1 MTASEVFEAVTGSGS
16 SDFAML
22 VAILNRRGAWCLIGG
37 LAVNCY
43 VEPVYTLDADI
54 VVAAS
59 ELSAIK
65 GDLIHAGFSV
75 EEFPHSLNATMP
87 KSDLRIQFTLDSRYQ
102 GFVKNTKIQEVL
114 DQQVPV
120 ASLENIVTG
129 KIWAWSDERRRLSKC
144 KKDELYTPEDF
155 TDEHRMI
162 AETTRQFIDNEVIPH
177 IDELEKHDWKLAREL
192 VRKAADLGLIGANI
206 PEEYGGLGLDQTSGA
221 LVGENIGRCASFA
234 TTLGAESGIGLLPII
249 YFGTEAAK
257 EKYLPRIASGE
268 LITAY
273 ALTEAGSGSDA
284 MAAKA
289 TARLSDDGTHY
300 VLNGEK
306 MFITNGGFADIF
318 IVFAKVDGDKFSA
331 FIVERQEGLSPGAE
345 EHKMGIK
352 GSSTTPLVLADAKAP
367 LENLLGEIGKGH
379 KIAFNTLNIGRFKLG
394 AMCIGGMKL
403 MLHESIRYANE
414 RQQFGKSISSF
425 GAIKSKLGE
434 MAIRTW
440 VGEAMIY
447 RTLGM
452 IETAIGD
459 TTDPDAKRRAIEE
472 YSAECSII
480 KVALSEYCDYLADE
494 MVQIFGGYG
503 YSADYP
509 AERAYRDSRINR
521 IFEGTNEINRM
532 LIPGRLMKSA
542 LSGRLALLPA
552 AQALMDEIL
561 TPQMAGFDYDEGL
574 LAAEEKLAKNA
585 KKVGLMTL
593 GTAAQKYMM
602 KLGDQQEILIG
613 IADVIMDAYAM
624 ESAILRARKLAA
636 SAGEEAAA
644 RYVDMTRVFCND
656 AVERIEA
663 RAKNTLAGMTDGDE
677 LRTLL
682 AALRRF
688 TKLTPVNTIAARQRI
703 ADVMIVANKYV
714 Y

>member
-1 MTASEVFEAVTGSGS
+1 MSAVVEKKQVVQGGAFMIEDRTTQEVF
-16 SDFAML
+16 
-22 VAILNRRGAWCLIGG
+22 
-37 LAVNCY
+37 
-43 VEPVYTLDADI
+43 
-54 VVAAS
+54 
-59 ELSAIK
+59 
-65 GDLIHAGFSV
+65 
-75 EEFPHSLNATMP
+75 
-87 KSDLRIQFTLDSRYQ
+87 
-102 GFVKNTKIQEVL
+102 
-114 DQQVPV
+114 
-120 ASLENIVTG
+120 
-129 KIWAWSDERRRLSKC
+129 
-144 KKDELYTPEDF
+144 TPEDF
-155 TDEHRMI
+155 TEEHRMI

-192 VRKAADLGLIGANI
+192 VGKAADLGLIGANI

-257 EKYLPRIASGE
+257 AKYLPKIASGE
-268 LITAY
+268 VITAY

-289 TARLSDDGTHY
+289 TARLSEDGTHY
-300 VLNGEK
+300 ILNGEK

-367 LENLLGEIGKGH
+367 VENLLGEVGKGH

-452 IETAIGD
+452 IEDAIGD
-459 TTDPDAKRRAIEE
+459 DPKDLEAKMRAIEE

-542 LSGRLALLPA
+542 LSGKLALLPA

-561 TPQMAGFDYDEGL
+561 TPQIMGFDDDDGL
-574 LAAEEKLAKNA
+574 LAAETKLAKNA

-602 KLGDQQEILIG
+602 TLGDQQEILIG
-613 IADVIMDAYAM
+613 IADIIMDAYAM
-624 ESAILRARKLAA
+624 ESAILRTQKLAA
-636 SAGEEAAA
+636 VQGEEAAA
-644 RYVDMTRVFCND
+644 RYIDMTRVFCND
-656 AVERIEA
+656 AVERIDA
-663 RAKNTLAGMTDGDE
+663 RAKNTLAGMAEGDE

-688 TKLTPVNTIAARQRI
+688 TKLTPVNTIVARQRI
-703 ADVMIVANKYV
+703 ADVMIEANRYV

>member
-1 MTASEVFEAVTGSGS
+1 MSAVVEQKQIVKG
-16 SDFAML
+16 
-22 VAILNRRGAWCLIGG
+22 GAFLI
-37 LAVNCY
+37 
-43 VEPVYTLDADI
+43 
-54 VVAAS
+54 
-59 ELSAIK
+59 
-65 GDLIHAGFSV
+65 
-75 EEFPHSLNATMP
+75 EERTPEEIF
-87 KSDLRIQFTLDSRYQ
+87 
-102 GFVKNTKIQEVL
+102 
-114 DQQVPV
+114 
-120 ASLENIVTG
+120 
-129 KIWAWSDERRRLSKC
+129 
-144 KKDELYTPEDF
+144 TPEDF
-155 TDEHRMI
+155 TEEHRMI
-162 AETTRQFIDNEVIPH
+162 AETTRQFIDNEVSPRV
-177 IDELEKHDWKLAREL
+177 DELEHHDWALAREL
-192 VRKAADLGLIGANI
+192 VKKAADLGLISANI

-257 EKYLPRIASGE
+257 QKYLPKIASGE

-300 VLNGEK
+300 ILNGEK

-318 IVFAKVDGDKFSA
+318 IVFAKVDGDKFTA
-331 FIVERQEGLSPGAE
+331 FIVEKQEGVQPGAE

-352 GSSTTPLVLADAKAP
+352 GSSTTPLVLTDAKAP
-367 LENLLGEIGKGH
+367 LENMLAEVGKGA

-394 AMCIGGMKL
+394 AMCVGGMKL
-403 MLHESIRYANE
+403 MIHEAVRYANE

-425 GAIKSKLGE
+425 GAIKSKLAE

-440 VGEAMIY
+440 VGESMTY

-452 IETAIGD
+452 IEDAI
-459 TTDPDAKRRAIEE
+459 TDPNDPNAKMKAIEE

-480 KVALSEYCDYLADE
+480 KVALSEYCDFVVDE
-494 MVQIFGGYG
+494 MVQIYGGYG
-503 YSADYP
+503 YSAHYP

-532 LIPGRLMKSA
+532 LIPGRLMKAA
-542 LSGRLALLPA
+542 LSGNLALLPA

-561 TPQMAGFDYDEGL
+561 TPQMASFDDDEAL
-574 LAAEEKLAKNA
+574 LAAEQKLAQNA
-585 KKVGLMTL
+585 KKVALMTL

-602 KLGDQQEILIG
+602 KLGEQQEILLG
-613 IADVIMDAYAM
+613 IADIIMDAYAM
-624 ESAILRARKLAA
+624 ESAILRAQKLAA
-636 SAGEEAAA
+636 AQGEDAAA
-644 RYVDMTRVFCND
+644 RYIDMTRVFCND

-663 RAKNTLAGMTDGDE
+663 RAKNTLAGMSDGDE

-688 TKLTPVNTIAARQRI
+688 TKLTPMNTITARQRI
-703 ADVMIVANKYV
+703 ADVLITANKWAY
-714 Y
+714 

>member
-1 MTASEVFEAVTGSGS
+1 MAAAIEAKQIVKGGS
-16 SDFAML
+16 F
-22 VAILNRRGAWCLIGG
+22 LI
-37 LAVNCY
+37 
-43 VEPVYTLDADI
+43 
-54 VVAAS
+54 
-59 ELSAIK
+59 
-65 GDLIHAGFSV
+65 
-75 EEFPHSLNATMP
+75 EE
-87 KSDLRIQFTLDSRYQ
+87 Q
-102 GFVKNTKIQEVL
+102 
-114 DQQVPV
+114 
-120 ASLENIVTG
+120 
-129 KIWAWSDERRRLSKC
+129 
-144 KKDELYTPEDF
+144 TPESIFTPGDF
-155 TDEHRMI
+155 NEEHRMI
-162 AETTRQFIDNEVIPH
+162 ADTTRQFMDAEVLPRIP
-177 IDELEKHDWKLAREL
+177 ELENKDWKLAREL
-192 VRKAADLGLIGANI
+192 VKKAAELGLVGANI

-221 LVGENIGRCASFA
+221 IIAENIGRSASFA
-234 TTLGAESGIGLLPII
+234 TTLGAQSGIGLLPIL

-257 EKYLPRIASGE
+257 QKYLPTVAAGD

-289 TARLSDDGTHY
+289 TAKLSGDGKEY
-300 VLNGEK
+300 ILNGEK

-331 FIVERQEGLSPGAE
+331 FIVERQEGCKSGAE

-352 GSSTTPLVLADAKAP
+352 GSSTTPLILADARTP
-367 LENLLGEIGKGH
+367 VENLLGEIGKGH
-379 KIAFNTLNIGRFKLG
+379 KIAFNILNIGRFKLG
-394 AMCIGGMKL
+394 AMCLGGMKL
-403 MLHESIRYANE
+403 AMQESVRYANE

-452 IETAIGD
+452 IEEGLGAVAD
-459 TTDPDAKRRAIEE
+459 SKDMDARLKAIEE
-472 YSAECSII
+472 YAAECSII
-480 KVALSEYCDYLADE
+480 KVALSEYCDFVTDE

-509 AERAYRDSRINR
+509 AERAYRDTRINR

-532 LIPGRLMKSA
+532 LIPGRLMKAA

-561 TPQMAGFDYDEGL
+561 SSSMTSFDLDESL
-574 LAAEEKLAKNA
+574 LATEQKLAQNA
-585 KKVGLMTL
+585 KKVALMTL

-602 KLGDQQEILIG
+602 GLSEQQEILMSV
-613 IADVIMDAYAM
+613 ADIIMDTYAM
-624 ESAILRARKLAA
+624 ESAILRTKKM
-636 SAGEEAAA
+636 AAA
-644 RYVDMTRVFCND
+644 HGETVAAQYVEMTRVFCND

-663 RAKNTLAGMTDGDE
+663 AAKNTLAAMAEGDE

-688 TKLTPVNTIAARQRI
+688 TKMTPMNTVAARQKI
-703 ADVMIVANKYV
+703 ANAMIEANRYV

>member
-1 MTASEVFEAVTGSGS
+1 MAAV
-16 SDFAML
+16 
-22 VAILNRRGAWCLIGG
+22 IEQKQI
-37 LAVNCY
+37 
-43 VEPVYTLDADI
+43 
-54 VVAAS
+54 
-59 ELSAIK
+59 IK
-65 GDLIHAGFSV
+65 GGAFLI
-75 EEFPHSLNATMP
+75 EERTP
-87 KSDLRIQFTLDSRYQ
+87 
-102 GFVKNTKIQEVL
+102 QE
-114 DQQVPV
+114 
-120 ASLENIVTG
+120 IF
-129 KIWAWSDERRRLSKC
+129 
-144 KKDELYTPEDF
+144 TPEDF
-155 TDEHRMI
+155 TEEHRMI
-162 AETTRQFIDNEVIPH
+162 ADTTRQFVDNEVRPR
-177 IDELEKHDWKLAREL
+177 IDELEQKNWALAREL
-192 VRKAADLGLIGANI
+192 VKKAADLGLIGANI

-221 LVGENIGRCASFA
+221 LVGENIGRSASFA

-257 EKYLPRIASGE
+257 EKYLPKIASGE

-289 TARLSDDGTHY
+289 TAKLSADGTHY
-300 VLNGEK
+300 ILNGEK

-318 IVFAKVDGDKFSA
+318 IVFAKIDGDKFSA
-331 FIVERQEGLSPGAE
+331 FIVEKQDGVAPGAE

-367 LENLLGEIGKGH
+367 VENLLGEVGKGH
-379 KIAFNTLNIGRFKLG
+379 KIAFNILNIGRFKLG

-403 MLHESIRYANE
+403 MVHEAVRYANE
-414 RQQFGKSISSF
+414 RHQFGKSISSF

-440 VGEAMIY
+440 VGESMIY

-452 IETAIGD
+452 IEAAISD
-459 TTDPDAKRRAIEE
+459 TTDPDAKLKAIEE

-480 KVALSEYCDYLADE
+480 KVALSEYCDYVADE
-494 MVQIFGGYG
+494 MVQIYGGYG

-542 LSGRLALLPA
+542 LTGKLPLLPA
-552 AQALMDEIL
+552 AQALMDEVL
-561 TPQMAGFDYDEGL
+561 TPQMAGFDDDDAL
-574 LAAEEKLAKNA
+574 LAAEAKLAKNA
-585 KKVGLMTL
+585 KKVALMTL

-602 KLGDQQEILIG
+602 ALGDQQEILLG
-613 IADVIMDAYAM
+613 IADIIMDAYAM
-624 ESAILRARKLAA
+624 ESAILRAQKLAA
-636 SAGEEAAA
+636 SQGEDAAA
-644 RYVDMTRVFCND
+644 RYVDMTQVFCNE
-656 AVERIEA
+656 AVGRIEA
-663 RAKNTLAGMTDGDE
+663 RAKSTLAGMSEGDE

-688 TKLTPVNTIAARQRI
+688 TKVTPMNTIAARQRV
-703 ADVMIVANKYV
+703 ADVLVQANKWAY
-714 Y
+714 

>member
-1 MTASEVFEAVTGSGS
+1 MSAVVEQKQVVQGGS
-16 SDFAML
+16 F
-22 VAILNRRGAWCLIGG
+22 LI
-37 LAVNCY
+37 
-43 VEPVYTLDADI
+43 EDRT
-54 VVAAS
+54 
-59 ELSAIK
+59 
-65 GDLIHAGFSV
+65 
-75 EEFPHSLNATMP
+75 T
-87 KSDLRIQFTLDSRYQ
+87 
-102 GFVKNTKIQEVL
+102 QE
-114 DQQVPV
+114 
-120 ASLENIVTG
+120 IF
-129 KIWAWSDERRRLSKC
+129 
-144 KKDELYTPEDF
+144 TPEDF
-155 TDEHRMI
+155 TEEHRMI
-162 AETTRQFIDNEVIPH
+162 AETTRQFIDGEVIPH
-177 IDELEKHDWKLAREL
+177 IAELEKHDWKLAREL
-192 VRKAADLGLIGANI
+192 VKKAADLGLIGANI

-257 EKYLPRIASGE
+257 KKYLPKIASGE
-268 LITAY
+268 VITAY

-289 TARLSDDGTHY
+289 TARLSADGTHY

-331 FIVERQEGLSPGAE
+331 FIVERQEGLTAGAE

-352 GSSTTPLVLADAKAP
+352 GSSTTPLILADAKAP

-403 MLHESIRYANE
+403 MMHESIRYANE

-440 VGEAMIY
+440 VGEAMIW

-452 IETAIGD
+452 IEDAIGE
-459 TTDPDAKRRAIEE
+459 DPNDLEAKMRAIEE

-494 MVQIFGGYG
+494 MVQIYGGYG

-542 LSGRLALLPA
+542 LSGKLALLPA

-561 TPQMAGFDYDEGL
+561 SPQMAGFDDDESL
-574 LAAEEKLAKNA
+574 LAAETKLAKNA

-613 IADVIMDAYAM
+613 IADIIMDAYAM
-624 ESAILRARKLAA
+624 ESAILRAQKLAA
-636 SAGEEAAA
+636 SQGEEAAA

-656 AVERIEA
+656 AVERIDA
-663 RAKNTLAGMTDGDE
+663 RAKNTLAGMAEGDE

-703 ADVMIVANKYV
+703 ADVMIEANKYV

>member
-1 MTASEVFEAVTGSGS
+1 MAAVIEQKQIVKG
-16 SDFAML
+16 
-22 VAILNRRGAWCLIGG
+22 GAFLI
-37 LAVNCY
+37 
-43 VEPVYTLDADI
+43 
-54 VVAAS
+54 
-59 ELSAIK
+59 
-65 GDLIHAGFSV
+65 
-75 EEFPHSLNATMP
+75 EERTTEEIF
-87 KSDLRIQFTLDSRYQ
+87 
-102 GFVKNTKIQEVL
+102 
-114 DQQVPV
+114 
-120 ASLENIVTG
+120 
-129 KIWAWSDERRRLSKC
+129 
-144 KKDELYTPEDF
+144 TPEDF
-155 TDEHRMI
+155 TEEHRMI
-162 AETTRQFIDNEVIPH
+162 AETTRQFIDKEVVPH

-257 EKYLPRIASGE
+257 EKYLPKIATGE

-289 TARLSDDGTHY
+289 TAKLSADGTHY
-300 VLNGEK
+300 ILNGEK

-331 FIVERQEGLSPGAE
+331 FIVEKQEGVSPGAE

-352 GSSTTPLVLADAKAP
+352 GSSTTPLVLTDAKAP
-367 LENLLGEIGKGH
+367 VENLLAEVGKGH

-403 MLHESIRYANE
+403 MIHESVRYANE
-414 RQQFGKSISSF
+414 RQQFGKPISSF
-425 GAIKSKLGE
+425 GAIKSKIAE

-440 VGEAMIY
+440 VGESMTY

-452 IETAIGD
+452 IEAAI
-459 TTDPDAKRRAIEE
+459 TDPSDPNAKLKAIEE

-480 KVALSEYCDYLADE
+480 KVALSEYCDYVADE
-494 MVQIFGGYG
+494 MVQIYGGYG
-503 YSADYP
+503 YSAHYP

-532 LIPGRLMKSA
+532 LIPGRLMKAA
-542 LSGRLALLPA
+542 LSGHLALLPA

-561 TPQMAGFDYDEGL
+561 TPQMPSFEDDDAV
-574 LAAEEKLAKNA
+574 LATEQKLAQNA
-585 KKVGLMTL
+585 KKVALMTL

-602 KLGDQQEILIG
+602 TLGDQQEILLG
-613 IADVIMDAYAM
+613 IADIIMDAYAM
-624 ESAILRARKLAA
+624 ESAILRAQKLAA
-636 SAGEEAAA
+636 SQGEAAAA
-644 RYVDMTRVFCND
+644 RYIDMTRVFCND

-663 RAKNTLAGMTDGDE
+663 RAKNTLAGMAEGDE

-688 TKLTPVNTIAARQRI
+688 TKLTPMNTITARQRI
-703 ADVMIVANKYV
+703 ADVLIDANKWAY
-714 Y
+714 

>member
-1 MTASEVFEAVTGSGS
+1 MSAVLEQKQIVNG
-16 SDFAML
+16 
-22 VAILNRRGAWCLIGG
+22 GAFMI
-37 LAVNCY
+37 
-43 VEPVYTLDADI
+43 EDRT
-54 VVAAS
+54 
-59 ELSAIK
+59 
-65 GDLIHAGFSV
+65 
-75 EEFPHSLNATMP
+75 T
-87 KSDLRIQFTLDSRYQ
+87 
-102 GFVKNTKIQEVL
+102 QE
-114 DQQVPV
+114 
-120 ASLENIVTG
+120 IF
-129 KIWAWSDERRRLSKC
+129 
-144 KKDELYTPEDF
+144 TPEDF
-155 TDEHRMI
+155 TEEHRMI

-177 IDELEKHDWKLAREL
+177 IGELEKHDWKLAREL
-192 VRKAADLGLIGANI
+192 VHKAAELGLVGANI
-206 PEEYGGLGLDQTSGA
+206 PEAYGGLGLDQTSGA

-257 EKYLPRIASGE
+257 ANYLPRIASGE
-268 LITAY
+268 IITAY

-289 TARLSDDGTHY
+289 TARLSADGTHY
-300 VLNGEK
+300 LLNGEK

-367 LENLLGEIGKGH
+367 VENLLGEIGKGH

-452 IETAIGD
+452 IEDAIGQ
-459 TTDPDAKRRAIEE
+459 DPNDLEAKMRAIEE

-542 LSGRLALLPA
+542 LAGKLALLPA

-561 TPQMAGFDYDEGL
+561 SPQPLGFDDDEGL
-574 LAAEEKLAKNA
+574 LAVETKLAKNA

-602 KLGDQQEILIG
+602 TLGDQQEILLG
-613 IADVIMDAYAM
+613 IADIIMDAYAM
-624 ESAILRARKLAA
+624 ESAILRTQKLAA
-636 SAGEEAAA
+636 SQGEDAAA
-644 RYVDMTRVFCND
+644 RYIDMTRVFCND

-663 RAKNTLAGMTDGDE
+663 RAKNTLAGMAEGDE

-688 TKLTPVNTIAARQRI
+688 TKLTPVNTIVARQRI
-703 ADVMIVANKYV
+703 ADAMIAANKYV

>member
-1 MTASEVFEAVTGSGS
+1 MSAVTEQKQLVQGGEFMIADRTPDEVF
-16 SDFAML
+16 
-22 VAILNRRGAWCLIGG
+22 
-37 LAVNCY
+37 
-43 VEPVYTLDADI
+43 
-54 VVAAS
+54 
-59 ELSAIK
+59 
-65 GDLIHAGFSV
+65 
-75 EEFPHSLNATMP
+75 
-87 KSDLRIQFTLDSRYQ
+87 
-102 GFVKNTKIQEVL
+102 
-114 DQQVPV
+114 
-120 ASLENIVTG
+120 
-129 KIWAWSDERRRLSKC
+129 
-144 KKDELYTPEDF
+144 TPEDF
-155 TDEHRMI
+155 TEEHRMI
-162 AETTRQFIDNEVIPH
+162 AETTRQFIDNEVTPRL
-177 IDELEKHDWKLAREL
+177 DELEKHDWKLAREL
-192 VRKAADLGLIGANI
+192 VSKAADLGLIGANI

-257 EKYLPRIASGE
+257 QKYLPKIASGE

-289 TARLSDDGTHY
+289 TARLSADGTHY
-300 VLNGEK
+300 ILNGEK

-331 FIVERQEGLSPGAE
+331 FIVERQEGLTAGAE

-352 GSSTTPLVLADAKAP
+352 GSSTTPLVLSDAKAP

-403 MLHESIRYANE
+403 MLHESVRYANE

-452 IETAIGD
+452 IEAAVGD
-459 TTDPDAKRRAIEE
+459 TTDPDAKMRAIEE

-494 MVQIFGGYG
+494 MVQIYGGYG

-542 LSGRLALLPA
+542 LSGKLALLPA

-561 TPQMAGFDYDEGL
+561 TAQIVGFDDDEGL
-574 LAAEEKLAKNA
+574 LAAEQKLAKNA

-624 ESAILRARKLAA
+624 ESAILRAQKLAA
-636 SAGEEAAA
+636 SQGEDAAA
-644 RYVDMTRVFCND
+644 RYIDMTRVFCND

-663 RAKNTLAGMTDGDE
+663 RAKNTLAGMAEGDE

-703 ADVMIVANKYV
+703 ADVMIEANKYV

>member
-1 MTASEVFEAVTGSGS
+1 MAAVIEKEKIVQG
-16 SDFAML
+16 
-22 VAILNRRGAWCLIGG
+22 GAFLI
-37 LAVNCY
+37 
-43 VEPVYTLDADI
+43 EDRTP
-54 VVAAS
+54 
-59 ELSAIK
+59 
-65 GDLIHAGFSV
+65 
-75 EEFPHSLNATMP
+75 
-87 KSDLRIQFTLDSRYQ
+87 
-102 GFVKNTKIQEVL
+102 QE
-114 DQQVPV
+114 
-120 ASLENIVTG
+120 IF
-129 KIWAWSDERRRLSKC
+129 
-144 KKDELYTPEDF
+144 TPEDF
-155 TDEHRMI
+155 TEEHRMI
-162 AETTRQFIDNEVIPH
+162 AETTRQFIDKEVIPR
-177 IDELEKHDWKLAREL
+177 IDELEHHDWKLAREL
-192 VRKAADLGLIGANI
+192 VKKAADLGLIGANI

-221 LVGENIGRCASFA
+221 LVGENIGRSASFA

-249 YFGTEAAK
+249 YFGTDAAK
-257 EKYLPRIASGE
+257 EKYLPKIATGE

-289 TARLSDDGTHY
+289 TARLSADGTHY
-300 VLNGEK
+300 ILNGEK

-331 FIVERQEGLSPGAE
+331 FIVERQNGVSPGAE

-352 GSSTTPLVLADAKAP
+352 GSSTTPLVLTDAKTP
-367 LENLLGEIGKGH
+367 VENLLGEVGKGH
-379 KIAFNTLNIGRFKLG
+379 KIAFNILNIGRFKLG

-403 MLHESIRYANE
+403 MVHEATRYANE
-414 RQQFGKSISSF
+414 RQQFGKPISSF

-440 VGEAMIY
+440 VGESMTY

-452 IETAIGD
+452 IETAISD
-459 TTDPDAKRRAIEE
+459 TTDPDAKLKAIEE

-480 KVALSEYCDYLADE
+480 KVALSEYCDYVADE
-494 MVQIFGGYG
+494 MVQIYGGYG
-503 YSADYP
+503 YSAHYP

-542 LSGRLALLPA
+542 LSGKLGLLPA

-561 TPQMAGFDYDEGL
+561 TPQMSGFDDDEGL
-574 LAAEEKLAKNA
+574 LTSEQKLAKNA
-585 KKVGLMTL
+585 KKVALMTL

-602 KLGDQQEILIG
+602 KLGDQQEILLG
-613 IADVIMDAYAM
+613 IADIIMDAYAM
-624 ESAILRARKLAA
+624 ESAILRAQKLA
-636 SAGEEAAA
+636 SSEGEEASA
-644 RYVDMTRVFCND
+644 RYIDMTRVFCND

-663 RAKNTLAGMTDGDE
+663 RAKNTLAGMSEGDE

-688 TKLTPVNTIAARQRI
+688 TKLTPMNTITARQRI
-703 ADVMIVANKYV
+703 ADVLIGANRYA